1 MIIQSDAAISVLSGM
16 VIKYSESHIVL
27 GSTIL
32 QTLLW
37 VLVAYTLIRYVQH
50 NTYIERQYAYIEEL
64 ESSIS
69 KSLEGAKFDRESKN
83 YLNEYP
89 IVLDVID
96 IFYKWFAPILF
107 ITINISR
114 IVIEWK
120 ERGIS
125 LATIC
130 DSAICS
136 LIIIVSLFYILA
148 IHPKVY
154 EATKRLFRRKKNG

>member
-120 ERGIS
+120 ERGIR

-154 EATKRLFRRKKNG
+154 KATKRLFRRKKNG

>member
-1 MIIQSDAAISVLSGM
+1 M

-154 EATKRLFRRKKNG
+154 KATKRLFRRKKNG

>member
-1 MIIQSDAAISVLSGM
+1 MIIPSDAAISDLSGM

-154 EATKRLFRRKKNG
+154 KATKRLFRRKKNG

>member
-1 MIIQSDAAISVLSGM
+1 M
-16 VIKYSESHIVL
+16 
-27 GSTIL
+27 
-32 QTLLW
+32 
-37 VLVAYTLIRYVQH
+37 QH

-154 EATKRLFRRKKNG
+154 KATKRLFRRKKNG

>member
-1 MIIQSDAAISVLSGM
+1 M

-136 LIIIVSLFYILA
+136 LIFIVSLFYILA

-154 EATKRLFRRKKNG
+154 KATKRLFRRKKNG

>member
-154 EATKRLFRRKKNG
+154 KATKRLFRRKKNG